1 MQFKVSVV
9 IPTYKR
15 PALLRNCLTCLKQ
28 QDLPA
33 EDFEVLVVSD
43 GPDKE
48 TEAMVQQ
55 MDGNIHFIQ
64 LHKKQGPA
72 AARNLGW
79 KNAHGHLVA
88 FTDDDCLPST
98 NWLSAFC
105 KEYNGEELLV
115 MTGQVRV
122 PVEPPVTDYKLN
134 IANLEKADF
143 ITANCCCTKA
153 ALYRVNG
160 FDERFSMAWREDSDL
175 EFKFIQ
181 EAIPIKYKIP
191 ALVTH
196 PVRKASW
203 GVSLKE
209 QKKSMFNALL
219 YKKYPELYRRRIA
232 DAIPFIFYLMVI
244 ATIIIITGWMID
256 HQPTIIVASMAWLL
270 CYLSFLYRRLKTT
283 SKEIDHVFEMM
294 ITSIF
299 IPYLSIYWNYY
310 GWLKYRARDASSS
323 QILSSSHE

>member
-15 PALLRNCLTCLKQ
+15 TELLRKCLECLKK

-33 EDFEVLVVSD
+33 QDFEVLVVSD
-43 GPDKE
+43 GPDSI
-48 TEAMVQQ
+48 TEKLVNE

-79 KNAHGHLVA
+79 KNAHGHLIA
-88 FTDDDCLPST
+88 FTDDDCLPQPD
-98 NWLSAFC
+98 WLSSYC
-105 KEYNGEELLV
+105 KEYKGEEVLV
-115 MTGQVRV
+115 MTGRV
-122 PVEPPVTDYKLN
+122 IVPIEPPVTDYKKN
-134 IANLEKADF
+134 ISGLEAADF

-153 ALYRVNG
+153 ALQKVGG

-175 EFKFIQ
+175 EFKFIK
-181 EAIPIKYKIP
+181 EEINIRYKTP
-191 ALVTH
+191 ATVIH
-196 PVRKASW
+196 PVRKAVW
-203 GVSLKE
+203 GISLKE

-219 YKKYPELYRRRIA
+219 YKKYPELYRRKMT
-232 DAIPFIFYLMVI
+232 DAIPLIFYLMVL
-244 ATIIIITGWMID
+244 ATVALIIGWMIP
-256 HQPTIIVASMAWLL
+256 HPEIVIASAIVWLA
-270 CYLSFLYRRLKTT
+270 CYISFLIRRLKSTT
-283 SKEIDHVFEMM
+283 LQFDHLFEMI

-310 GWLKYRARDASSS
+310 GWAKFRDRGPGTGR
-323 QILSSSHE
+323 

>member
-15 PALLRNCLTCLKQ
+15 PGLLRHCLTCLKN

-43 GPDKE
+43 GPDSN

-98 NWLSAFC
+98 NWLSTFC
-105 KEYNGEELLV
+105 KEYHGEELLV
-115 MTGQVRV
+115 MTGQVKV
-122 PVEPPVTDYKLN
+122 PLDPPVTDYSLN
-134 IANLEKADF
+134 IANLETADF

-153 ALYRVNG
+153 ALNKVNG

-175 EFKFIQ
+175 EFKFI
-181 EAIPIKYKIP
+181 ENEIPIRYKVP

-196 PVRKASW
+196 PVRKAHW
-203 GVSLKE
+203 GVSISD
-209 QKKSMFNALL
+209 QKKNMFNALL
-219 YKKYPELYRRRIA
+219 YKKFPELYRRRIK

-244 ATIIIITGWMID
+244 ATIAFIIGWILD
-256 HQPTIIVASMAWLL
+256 HDPTIITAAITWVLAYAG
-270 CYLSFLYRRLKTT
+270 FLYRRLRST
-283 SKEIDHVFEMM
+283 SKQFDHVLEMI
-294 ITSIF
+294 ITSMI
-299 IPYLSIYWNYY
+299 IPYLSIYWNYL
-310 GWLKYRARDASSS
+310 GWLKYKVRD
-323 QILSSSHE
+323 